1 VSPTAR
7 RNARLHLVGLGAF
20 LTGSSAAAAA
30 VGVCLYAP
38 SLLGPLAGVLADRV
52 RRKPYLVAVNLAS
65 AGALLPLLVVD
76 RYHAV
81 WVVYAVM
88 VVCGL
93 SLVLVDT
100 AESALFA
107 AMLPAELR
115 QQVNGIRLTLQEG
128 GRLCGQGRGLPDRP
142 LTEEEA
148 HRDAEHAQR
157 QVDEVVE
164 HGVVLVRQEP
174 E

>member
-1 VSPTAR
+1 M
-7 RNARLHLVGLGAF
+7 
-20 LTGSSAAAAA
+20 
-30 VGVCLYAP
+30 
-38 SLLGPLAGVLADRV
+38 
-52 RRKPYLVAVNLAS
+52 AVNLAS

-76 RYHAV
+76 RYHAA

-93 SLVLVDT
+93 SLALVDP

-128 GRLCGQGRGLPDRP
+128 GKLRGHGRGLPDRP

-157 QVDEVVE
+157 QVDQVVQ
-164 HGVVLVRQEP
+164 HGVVPVRQEP